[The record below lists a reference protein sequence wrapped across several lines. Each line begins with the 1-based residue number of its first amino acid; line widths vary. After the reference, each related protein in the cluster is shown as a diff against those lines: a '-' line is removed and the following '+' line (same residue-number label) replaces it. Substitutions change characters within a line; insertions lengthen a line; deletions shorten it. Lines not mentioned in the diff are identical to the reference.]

1 MGCHS
6 LLQGIFSTQIEPASA
21 AMQADSSLSESAGK
35 PKVLSPKVWVVRE
48 TSKDG

>member
-21 AMQADSSLSESAGK
+21 AMQEDSSLSESAGK
-35 PKVLSPKVWVVRE
+35 PKVLSLKVWVVRE